1 MLISICYLIHQGVI
15 QTESNGNKQLMTFED
30 EQQMARLYEK
40 FILEYYKKEF
50 PKLTVTAS
58 HIPGH

>member
-30 EQQMARLYEK
+30 EQQMARLYENLFLNIIRK
-40 FILEYYKKEF
+40 SSQSSLSQ
-50 PKLTVTAS
+50 L
-58 HIPGH
+58 HIYLGH